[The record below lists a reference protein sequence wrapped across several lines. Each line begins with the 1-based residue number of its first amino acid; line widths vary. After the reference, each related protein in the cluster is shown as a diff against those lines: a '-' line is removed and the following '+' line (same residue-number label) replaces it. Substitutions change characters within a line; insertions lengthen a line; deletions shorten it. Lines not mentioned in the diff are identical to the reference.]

1 MIERPDQ
8 PAAPVAVADMTPN
21 QRERR
26 DRVIRAVLEMVSEG
40 RIDDMQMKDVAAR
53 SGVALGTIYR
63 YFSSKDHLLAAALV
77 DWGRH
82 LELQTRHRELPEG
95 TPADRVMAVVRR
107 GVRAYEREPHSARLL
122 LRVAGSTDPFA
133 DECYRE
139 LSDSVMGAMQRALAD
154 VPAGEAEV
162 VQRIIGSVWF
172 IGLFDWV
179 NGRRPISEVYA
190 DLDVTARM
198 LLTERR

>member
-1 MIERPDQ
+1 MTERSVQ
-8 PAAPVAVADMTPN
+8 PPVALADMTPN

-26 DRVIRAVLEMVSEG
+26 DRVVHAVLEMVSEG
-40 RIDDMQMKDVAAR
+40 RIDDLQMKDVAAR

-82 LELQTRHRELPEG
+82 LEERTRHRPLPGG
-95 TPADRVMAVVRR
+95 TPAEQVMAIVRR
-107 GVRAYEREPHSARLL
+107 GVRAYEREPHTARLL
-122 LRVAGSTDPFA
+122 LLVAGSTDPFA
-133 DECYRE
+133 GECYRE
-139 LSDSVMGAMQRALAD
+139 LSESVMGAMRRALAHL
-154 VPAGEAEV
+154 PTGEAEV

-179 NGRRPISEVYA
+179 NGRRSIAEVYA
-190 DLDVTARM
+190 DLDDTARM

>member
-8 PAAPVAVADMTPN
+8 PAAPVAVADMSAN

-26 DRVIRAVLEMVSEG
+26 DRVIRAVLAMVSEG

-63 YFSSKDHLLAAALV
+63 YFSSKDHLFAAALV
-77 DWGRH
+77 HWGRH
-82 LELQTRHRELPEG
+82 LELQTRRRDLPEG
-95 TPADRVMAVVRR
+95 TAAERVMAVVRR

-139 LSDSVMGAMQRALAD
+139 LSDSVMGAMELALAD
-154 VPAGEAEV
+154 LPAAEAAV